1 MISSR
6 HSTGRLGKRLLSRRY
21 PHMSMD
27 NKKIIS
33 RLFQLMSVLD
43 LKLSK
48 GLLTVGMWVLFLMA
62 CLVALDVVM
71 RYIFSSPI
79 RGAWEIVELSLVVV
93 VFTAVAHA
101 YVMKMHI
108 NIDIVLLFLSEKKR
122 LMLNN
127 ITAFLG
133 LCLFILFV
141 WYSFLDFL
149 KKIEI
154 DMESMI
160 LGLPHYPFALLV
172 PFGCLLLC
180 FMLFRDLL
188 NNIAEGRRLNFGNG
202 SWWVKYST
210 MFIVPFSAV
219 IWTIISSHLRPDPL
233 WVAIISLPV
242 VFALIAMGMPISF
255 SLFMGGL
262 LFLPS
267 TSGLHIALTM
277 SARELFST
285 TGTAN
290 WAIMGLFTMMGFFIY
305 RSRLGEDLFRMAN
318 HWLGFMP
325 GGLAMAT
332 VGGSTAIAA
341 CAGGS
346 MTSSIVMGTVAYP
359 EMKKYRYSEKLST
372 GVICSGATLGPLIP
386 PSIPLVFYGLL
397 AKQSIGRLFIA
408 ALIPGMMLAVSF
420 LITIFVWC
428 KANPKAG
435 QGLPPS
441 SWRERLSSAV
451 IVFPVLFLF
460 CLVIGG
466 IYAGIFTP
474 TEAGGVAAFAAFAI
488 ALVMRRLTWK
498 VMTDAIR
505 DSALMTCA
513 IMLMIAGGK
522 VYSYFIISSGLGAS
536 IAEIITGYHLTP
548 FMVTVIFLCIFL
560 IMGCLMDIVAVILI
574 TIPILLPIAD
584 AVNLDLIWFGILM
597 TIICNLG
604 LITPPFGANLFILK
618 MVNRDISLGTIF
630 QGVFPFVISTLVLV
644 IIILLFPSIVTW
656 LPNLMKG

>member
-1 MISSR
+1 
-6 HSTGRLGKRLLSRRY
+6 
-21 PHMSMD
+21 
-27 NKKIIS
+27 
-33 RLFQLMSVLD
+33 
-43 LKLSK
+43 
-48 GLLTVGMWVLFLMA
+48 MA

-71 RYIFSSPI
+71 RYIFNSPI

-93 VFTAVAHA
+93 VFTSIA
-101 YVMKMHI
+101 YAYTMNMHV
-108 NIDIVLLFLSEKKR
+108 NIDILLLHLSDKTK
-122 LMLNN
+122 LILNS
-127 ITAFLG
+127 TTSFLG
-133 LCLFILFV
+133 LCLFVLFV
-141 WYSFLDFL
+141 WYSFADFL

-154 DMESMI
+154 HMESMI

-172 PFGCLLLC
+172 PIGCLLLC
-180 FMLFRDLL
+180 FMLFRTLL
-188 NNIAEGRRLNFGNG
+188 KNIVEARKKKFGKG
-202 SWWVKYST
+202 SWRVLYGT
-210 MFIVPFSAV
+210 MFIVAAV
-219 IWTIISSHLRPDPL
+219 AIIWTLVSSYLRPDPL
-233 WVAIISLPV
+233 WVAVISLPI
-242 VFALIAMGMPISF
+242 VFSLIAIGMPISF

-267 TSGLHIALTM
+267 TSGLNVALTM
-277 SARELFST
+277 SGRELFST

-290 WAIMGLFTMMGFFIY
+290 WAIMGLFTMMGYFIY
-305 RSRLGEDLFRMAN
+305 HSRLGEDLFRMAN

-359 EMKKYRYSEKLST
+359 EMKKYGYSEKLST
-372 GVICSGATLGPLIP
+372 GVICAGATLGPLIP

-397 AKQSIGRLFIA
+397 AKQSIGRLFVA
-408 ALIPGMMLAVSF
+408 ALLPGIVLAIVF

-435 QGLPPS
+435 KSLPPS
-441 SWRERLSSAV
+441 SWMERLSSGLMV
-451 IVFPVLFLF
+451 LPVLFLF

-498 VMTDAIR
+498 VMTSAIE

-522 VYSYFIISSGLGAS
+522 VYAYFIIASGLGAN
-536 IAEIITGYHLTP
+536 IADIITGYQLTP
-548 FMVTVIFLCIFL
+548 FMVAVVFLCIYL
-560 IMGCLMDIVAVILI
+560 IMGCFMDIVAVILI
-574 TIPILLPIAD
+574 TIPILLPIAEG
-584 AVNLDLIWFGILM
+584 VKLDLLWFGILM

-604 LITPPFGANLFILK
+604 LITPPFGANLFLLK
-618 MVNRDISLGTIF
+618 MVNRDISLSTIF
-630 QGVFPFVISTLVLV
+630 QGVFPFVISTLVV
-644 IIILLFPSIVTW
+644 AIIILLFPSIVTW